1 MLKFSDKNGKLVAG
15 FDVSLWDRNDEQIED
30 VENTEIKIRIAL
42 TKEQY
47 QALAAYDKQYA
58 INYNESGEE
67 VDRFEAT
74 LLEIDGEYFA
84 EFTTTHLSIYALAGV
99 NEESG
104 STAPETGTM
113 TAQGASAVNA
123 AVVTSV
129 AVGLL
134 VSITSFV
141 YLIRRR

>member
-1 MLKFSDKNGKLVAG
+1 M
-15 FDVSLWDRNDEQIED
+15 WDRNGEQIED
-30 VENTEIKIRIAL
+30 VKNTEIKIRIAL

-104 STAPETGTM
+104 SSSTAPETGTM

-134 VSITSFV
+134 VSITSFA